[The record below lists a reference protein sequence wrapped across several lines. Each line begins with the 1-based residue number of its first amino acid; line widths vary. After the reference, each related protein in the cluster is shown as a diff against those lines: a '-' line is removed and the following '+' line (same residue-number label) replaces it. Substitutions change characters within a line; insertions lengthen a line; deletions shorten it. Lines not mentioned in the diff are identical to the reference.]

1 MEHPI
6 LFLTVIFEML
16 GLPVPHGLPEGMLN
30 TTFGIE
36 NFTTPHM
43 SYTLFVMFF
52 LIVAA
57 KLTVG
62 KMEMIPGAG
71 QNFWEAI
78 LGFIEEF
85 YAENL
90 GADHAK
96 AVFPLITTFAL
107 YILVANLM
115 GLMPGF
121 MSPTSNLNI
130 PLGCTLIVW
139 VYHHYL
145 GLRTHG
151 AKYLNHFTGPMPVL
165 IPLMLP
171 IELISNFARMLSLS
185 IRLFGNIMAKETLL
199 GILFLL
205 AGAFFGPLPIL
216 CLGVLVSVIQTLVF
230 VLLSL
235 IYFKGSIEHAH

>member
-16 GLPVPHGLPEGMLN
+16 GLPVPHGLPEGMLKTN
-30 TTFGIE
+30 FGIE

-43 SYTLFVMFF
+43 SYTLFVMLF
-52 LIVAA
+52 LIVVS

-90 GADHAK
+90 GAKHAA

-107 YILVANLM
+107 FILVSNLM

-130 PLGCTLIVW
+130 TLGCTLIVW
-139 VYHHYL
+139 IYHHYL

-151 AKYLNHFTGPMPVL
+151 IKYIKHFTGPMPVL

-171 IELISNFARMLSLS
+171 IELISNLARILSLS

-199 GILFLL
+199 AILFLL

-216 CLGVLVSVIQTLVF
+216 CLGVLVSVVQTMVF
-230 VLLSL
+230 VLLTV
-235 IYFKGSIEHAH
+235 IYFKGSLEHAH

>member
-1 MEHPI
+1 
-6 LFLTVIFEML
+6 ML

-43 SYTLFVMFF
+43 SYTLLVMFF
-52 LIVAA
+52 LIVVS
-57 KLTVG
+57 KITVG

-78 LGFIEEF
+78 IGFVEDF

-90 GADHAK
+90 GAKHAA

-107 YILVANLM
+107 FILVSNLM

-130 PLGCTLIVW
+130 TLGCTLIVW
-139 VYHHYL
+139 IYHHYL

-151 AKYLNHFTGPMPVL
+151 IKYIGHFTGPMPVL

-171 IELISNFARMLSLS
+171 IELISNFARILSLS

-199 GILFLL
+199 AILFLL

-216 CLGVLVSVIQTLVF
+216 CLGVLVSVVQTMVF
-230 VLLSL
+230 VLLTV
-235 IYFKGSIEHAH
+235 IYFKGSLEHAH